1 MNQMLS
7 VHLRVFRG
15 EKLSYNADGT
25 AQTENFIVK
34 LQYDTS
40 EYTSFL
46 KMLVPNGYVKVDIE
60 RVLDLNKKDASR
72 KYGYEEVEDKS
83 KFQEEVK
90 NAMAKFL
97 EVPETHEQKI
107 ASMAKEMAELREM
120 LKNSIKENVVPEVV
134 PEVDAD
140 LAAAR
145 TEYFAL
151 VGKQG
156 NANWNVETI
165 KQKIAELKLKS

>member
-25 AQTENFIVK
+25 PQTENFIVK

-46 KMLVPNGYVKVDIE
+46 KMLVPNGYVKVDVE
-60 RVLDLNKKDASR
+60 RVLDLNKKDASK
-72 KYGYEEVEDKS
+72 KYGYEEIEDKS

-90 NAMAKFL
+90 NEMAKFL
-97 EVPETHEQKI
+97 NVPETHEQK
-107 ASMAKEMAELREM
+107 MAAMAREMAELREM
-120 LKNSIKENVVPEVV
+120 LKDKMKETVVT
-134 PEVDAD
+134 EVDED
-140 LAAAR
+140 LVAAR
-145 TEYFAL
+145 AEYFAIA
-151 VGKQG
+151 GKQG
-156 NANWNVETI
+156 NKNWNVETI
-165 KQKIAELKLKS
+165 KQKIAELK